1 MDGWISVGE
10 RLPKQGGDYIVY
22 AQDDDNLVGV
32 WGENVVTCAMYDC
45 GEWIWRENDN
55 DYDITVIV
63 TYWMPLPEPPRMEG
77 E

>member
-1 MDGWISVGE
+1 MDGWISVGD
-10 RLPKQGGDYIVY
+10 RLPEQGGDYIVY
-22 AQDDDNLVGV
+22 AQDDDKLVGV
-32 WGENVVTCAMYDC
+32 WGENVVTCAMYDY

-63 TYWMPLPEPPRMEG
+63 THWMPLPEPPQMEG